1 MASYAEILE
10 TQLTNEWIQEP
21 KILSSAVCEK
31 YNISRA
37 GSKRTNSAKSALKQL
52 HASGGATKGLTTEG
66 KVYWRSGSG
75 DENSIMIISDEES
88 YVSYSTSFLVSRAR
102 KNIETLENFLVEF
115 TIEKLTLEYS
125 DSWESKIPERT
136 FEKLDQ
142 QRRRNEYNKWI
153 NVPQNHIFC
162 NANIT
167 DFADIYRQ
175 EWQLFK
181 PTFGDKEITLGKLKE
196 IGYLRNAIQ
205 HNSEL
210 ESREYIFFNT
220 TVERFLDSFQNKNT
234 PN

>member
-10 TQLTNEWIQEP
+10 TQLTNEWVPEQ

-31 YNISRA
+31 YNITRA

-52 HASGGATKGLTTEG
+52 HATGVATKGLTTEG
-66 KVYWRSGSG
+66 KVYWRKGNG

-88 YVSYSTSFLVSRAR
+88 YISYSTSFLISRAR
-102 KNIETLENFLVEF
+102 KNIENIENFLINF
-115 TIEKLTLEYS
+115 TIGKITSEYG
-125 DSWESKIPERT
+125 DSWESKIPEKT

-153 NVPQNHIFC
+153 NVPQDHIFC
-162 NANIT
+162 NANIK

-175 EWQLFK
+175 EWLLFK
-181 PTFGDKEITLGKLKE
+181 STFGDKEVTLGKLKE
-196 IGYLRNAIQ
+196 IGYLRNAIA

-210 ESREYIFFNT
+210 EPREYIFFNT
-220 TVERFLDSFQNKNT
+220 TVERFLDSFKA
-234 PN
+234 

>member
-1 MASYAEILE
+1 MASYAEILLKN
-10 TQLTNEWIQEP
+10 LTNEWIQEQ
-21 KILSSAVCEK
+21 KVLSNAVCEK
-31 YNISRA
+31 YSVTRA

-52 HASGGATKGLTTEG
+52 HATGDATKGLTTEG
-66 KVYWRSGSG
+66 KIYWRSGNG

-88 YVSYSTSFLVSRAR
+88 YVSYSTSFLISRAR
-102 KNIETLENFLVEF
+102 KNIETLENFLVKF
-115 TIEKLTLEYS
+115 TIEKMISEHG

-153 NVPQNHIFC
+153 NIPQDHIFS

-175 EWQLFK
+175 EWVLFK
-181 PTFGDKEITLGKLKE
+181 DTFGDKEITLGKLKE

-205 HNSEL
+205 HNSKL
-210 ESREYIFFNT
+210 EPREYIFFNT
-220 TVERFLDSFQNKNT
+220 SVERFLNTFQNKNT
-234 PN
+234 D